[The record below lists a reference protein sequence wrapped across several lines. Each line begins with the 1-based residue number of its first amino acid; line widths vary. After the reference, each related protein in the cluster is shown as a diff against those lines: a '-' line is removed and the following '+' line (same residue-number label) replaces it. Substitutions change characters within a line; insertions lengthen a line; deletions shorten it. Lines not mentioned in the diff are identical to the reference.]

1 MTKDIDVLN
10 DVTKTLI
17 DSRKGYETCCEV
29 ADDSFALQSNFQ
41 ARAQRRRLLVK
52 EFQDEVRSLGGEPQD
67 NGSITGSA
75 HRAWTEF
82 TSLFS
87 NDQKAAAEA
96 IDDGEEHLAKKIEDK
111 LDEEDLTPKTRLLLA
126 KAVLDARDGESFA
139 DKLEAVL

>member
-52 EFQDEVRSLGGEPQD
+52 EFQDEVSSLGGEPED
-67 NGSITGSA
+67 NGSIAGSA

-82 TSLFS
+82 TTMFS

-96 IDDGEEHLAKKIEDK
+96 IDDGEEHLAKKVEDK
-111 LDEEDLTPKTRLLLA
+111 LKEDALSPRTRLLLA
-126 KAVLDARDGESFA
+126 KAMSDAREGESFA